1 MTEIDVDKAIDLKL
15 EGYSWAEVAQK
26 MGFND
31 LQAIERIRIRCRR
44 HPRYPEIQQTNSS
57 TKQNETRYQKKDI
70 KADGSIGSEI
80 KIGRKNKKV
89 FTDEELLRLHGF
101 DPKIFKLKSIT
112 SNEWTTPISGST
124 YYNYQSKI
132 VAVRKE
138 PEITAE
144 DIERVLSK
152 LKPRK
157 IELSC
162 EEIPEEYLLIPLS
175 DMHFGLNSKYDYAAL
190 QREIADR
197 ILNRY
202 EEILI
207 TLHGDYFHVDNLLNT
222 TEKGTRIDEVD
233 FDASIEDGFNF
244 IMPLLDLALENSRKV
259 TLVYLKGNHAP
270 STDFVFVKA
279 LQKLYTQIKFDLK
292 FDEYK
297 HARLGPHS
305 IFLHHGDKIK
315 NPEKLHQVITAKFS
329 KEWGE
334 SQSRYLITGHFHHEK
349 SLSFAGLTWY
359 QLQSPSK
366 PSSYDSTF
374 GYDISE
380 SGQML
385 FEFTKYKRSA
395 IYFV

>member
-1 MTEIDVDKAIDLKL
+1 M
-15 EGYSWAEVAQK
+15 
-26 MGFND
+26 
-31 LQAIERIRIRCRR
+31 
-44 HPRYPEIQQTNSS
+44 
-57 TKQNETRYQKKDI
+57 
-70 KADGSIGSEI
+70 
-80 KIGRKNKKV
+80 
-89 FTDEELLRLHGF
+89 
-101 DPKIFKLKSIT
+101 
-112 SNEWTTPISGST
+112 
-124 YYNYQSKI
+124 
-132 VAVRKE
+132 
-138 PEITAE
+138 
-144 DIERVLSK
+144 
-152 LKPRK
+152 
-157 IELSC
+157 SC

-292 FDEYK
+292 FNEYK

-334 SQSRYLITGHFHHEK
+334 SQSRYLITGHYPLQGLHGINYKAQVSHLAMIVLMDMILANPDKCCLSSQKVNAVPSTLYRRKENKHGEK
-349 SLSFAGLTWY
+349 T
-359 QLQSPSK
+359 
-366 PSSYDSTF
+366 
-374 GYDISE
+374 I
-380 SGQML
+380 
-385 FEFTKYKRSA
+385 
-395 IYFV
+395 

>member
-1 MTEIDVDKAIDLKL
+1 M
-15 EGYSWAEVAQK
+15 
-26 MGFND
+26 
-31 LQAIERIRIRCRR
+31 
-44 HPRYPEIQQTNSS
+44 
-57 TKQNETRYQKKDI
+57 
-70 KADGSIGSEI
+70 
-80 KIGRKNKKV
+80 
-89 FTDEELLRLHGF
+89 
-101 DPKIFKLKSIT
+101 
-112 SNEWTTPISGST
+112 
-124 YYNYQSKI
+124 
-132 VAVRKE
+132 AVRKE

-175 DMHFGLNSKYDYAAL
+175 DMHFGLNSKHDYNAL

-244 IMPLLDLALENSRKV
+244 ILPLLDLALENSRKV

-315 NPEKLHQVITAKFS
+315 NPERLHQVITAKFS

-366 PSSYDSTF
+366 PSSYDSTY

-395 IYFV
+395 IFFV